1 MITVA
6 AQGPALVPEEGM
18 AGPGAERAALAAL
31 CEQRGIALFYYD
43 IWGTRREV
51 PESGLRAL
59 LHAMGVTVDQPG
71 AAQAALLA
79 GARGQGEP
87 EEAMPLPPV
96 LVLGE
101 DAQPA
106 SVPVAAPGYAPGGA
120 TDGAETWHWELQE
133 ECERTH
139 VGTCRSAGDG
149 AGPRIDL
156 PVLPPGYH
164 RVTVYCGE
172 SKRCS
177 MQLVIAPAR
186 CHLPPVVQDGGRVW
200 GWAVQLYAL
209 RSRRNWGMGDFTDL
223 ENLVRLASR
232 HGAGFVGLNPLH
244 ALHPD
249 NPAHASPYSPSSRR
263 FLDVFYL
270 DVEAVADFSES
281 AAVRRHVASQAF
293 QKRLAELR
301 AAELVDY
308 IGVAAAKLPVLGKLY
323 DHFRRKHLSSS
334 PRAPRRHGDGS
345 GDGVHP
351 PAALVADGEGA
362 GGGTASSPRGAAFRE
377 FQRAGGLALRRYAL
391 YETLQEH
398 FRLLDAN
405 TSGWTQW
412 PEAYRDPG
420 SRAVIEFAQ
429 DHAERVEFFEYLQWL
444 ADIQIGRVQDLA
456 REFGMGVGLYCDL
469 AVSVDLGGADV
480 WAERDLYACEASA
493 GCPPDD
499 FNLRGQ
505 DWGLPPML
513 PDAMRERGYAPFIAV
528 LRANMRRAGALRI
541 DHVMGLARLFWVP
554 RGGTPEAGGY
564 VAYPF
569 EDLLGIVALESRRS
583 GCMVIGEDLGTVP
596 DEVREGMARKGIL
609 SYRVLYFSRRHT
621 DAYGDIYVSPAEFPA
636 DALVTATTHDLATLA
651 GFWDDVDLQIRA
663 QLDLFPSDAMRER
676 LFAARKEERKQ
687 LLWALQ
693 REGLLP
699 EGASP
704 EPLAPEHMTPELAM
718 AIQEYLA
725 RAPARMQVVQAEDVL
740 GCREQANLP
749 GTVDEVPNWRRKL
762 PVDLEDWGG
771 DARFLELAKRL
782 TAARSA
788 A

>member
-1 MITVA
+1 MTTVA
-6 AQGPALVPEEGM
+6 AQGPAFAPEEGM

-31 CEQRGIALFYYD
+31 CEQHGIALFYYD
-43 IWGTRREV
+43 IWGARREV
-51 PESGLRAL
+51 PEAGLRAL
-59 LHAMGVTVDQPG
+59 LHAMGVAVDEPG
-71 AAQAALLA
+71 AAQAAVLA
-79 GARGQGEP
+79 GLPGQDEA
-87 EEAMPLPPV
+87 EEAIPLPPV

-106 SVPVAAPGYAPGGA
+106 SIPIAAQV
-120 TDGAETWHWELQE
+120 GAETWHWELQE
-133 ECERTH
+133 ECDRNH
-139 VGTCRSAGDG
+139 VGTCRPTDDG
-149 AGPRIDL
+149 AESRIDL

-172 SKRCS
+172 SKRCT

-186 CHLPPVVQDGGRVW
+186 CHLPPAVQDGGRVW

-263 FLDVFYL
+263 FLDVFYI

-293 QKRLAELR
+293 QKRVAELR

-308 IGVAAAKLPVLGKLY
+308 IGVAAAKLPVLEKLY
-323 DHFRRKHLSSS
+323 DHFRRKHLAAS
-334 PRAPRRHGDGS
+334 PRPQRRRGNGS
-345 GDGVHP
+345 V
-351 PAALVADGEGA
+351 ALSPLAHAGEGA
-362 GGGTASSPRGAAFRE
+362 SEGLGAATPRGVAFRE
-377 FQRAGGLALRRYAL
+377 FQQSGGLALRRYAL

-398 FRLLDAN
+398 FRRLDAN

-420 SRAVIEFAQ
+420 SHAVLEFAQ
-429 DHAERVEFFEYLQWL
+429 DHAERVEFFEYLQWQADLQL
-444 ADIQIGRVQDLA
+444 ARVQGVVQ
-456 REFGMGVGLYCDL
+456 ECGMGVGLYCDL

-596 DEVREGMARKGIL
+596 DEVRDGMARKGML

-621 DAYGDIYVSPAEFPA
+621 DAYGDVYVSPAEFPA
-636 DALVTATTHDLATLA
+636 DSLVTATTHDLATLA
-651 GFWDDVDLQIRA
+651 GFWDGVDLEIRA
-663 QLDLFPSDAMRER
+663 HLDLFPSDAMRER
-676 LFAARKEERKQ
+676 LFAARKEERTQ

-704 EPLAPEHMTPELAM
+704 DPFAPEHMTSELAM

-762 PVDLEDWGG
+762 PVDLEDWNG
-771 DARFLELAKRL
+771 DARFAELARRL
-782 TAARSA
+782 TAARST
-788 A
+788 

>member
-1 MITVA
+1 
-6 AQGPALVPEEGM
+6 M

-31 CEQRGIALFYYD
+31 CEQHGIALFYHD

-59 LHAMGVTVDQPG
+59 LHAMGVVVDQPG

-79 GARGQGEP
+79 GARSQGESG
-87 EEAMPLPPV
+87 EALPLPPV

-106 SVPVAAPGYAPGGA
+106 SVPVAAP
-120 TDGAETWHWELQE
+120 DGAEAGHWELQE
-133 ECERTH
+133 ECHRTH
-139 VGTCRSAGDG
+139 VGACRFAEDG
-149 AGPRIDL
+149 TGPRIDL

-164 RVTVYCGE
+164 RVTVYFGE
-172 SKRCS
+172 SRRCT

-186 CHLPPVVQDGGRVW
+186 CHLPAAVQDGGRVW

-209 RSRRNWGMGDFTDL
+209 RSRRNWGLGDFTDL

-263 FLDVFYL
+263 FLDVFYI

-301 AAELVDY
+301 AADLVDY
-308 IGVAAAKLPVLGKLY
+308 IGVAAAKLPVLEKLY
-323 DHFRRKHLSSS
+323 DHFRRRHLTAP
-334 PRAPRRHGDGS
+334 PRAQRKRE
-345 GDGVHP
+345 
-351 PAALVADGEGA
+351 DGEAVPSPLPHAGA
-362 GGGTASSPRGAAFRE
+362 GGGDGPDAVTPRGAAFRE
-377 FQRAGGLALRRYAL
+377 FQRSGGIALRRYAL
-391 YETLQEH
+391 YEALQEH
-398 FRLLDAN
+398 FRRLDAN
-405 TSGWTQW
+405 TSGWMQW

-420 SRAVIEFAQ
+420 ARAVLEFAQ
-429 DHAERVEFFEYLQWL
+429 GHVERVEFFEYLQWL
-444 ADIQIGRVQDLA
+444 ADIQLGRAQEVA

-513 PDAMRERGYAPFIAV
+513 PEAMRAQGYAPFIAV

-569 EDLLGIVALESRRS
+569 EDLLGIVALESRRNA
-583 GCMVIGEDLGTVP
+583 CMVIGEDLGTVP

-621 DAYGDIYVSPAEFPA
+621 DAYGDIYVPPAEFPA
-636 DALVTATTHDLATLA
+636 EALVTATTHDLATLA
-651 GFWDDVDLQIRA
+651 GFWDDVDLRIRA

-676 LFAARKEERKQ
+676 LFAARKEERTQ

-704 EPLAPEHMTPELAM
+704 EPFAPEHMTADLAM

-725 RAPARMQVVQAEDVL
+725 RAPARMQAVQAEDVL

-771 DARFLELAKRL
+771 DARFTEMARRL
-782 TAARSA
+782 TAVRSA
-788 A
+788 PPTAT